1 MASGLRSAPVYD
13 PALRLLHWSN
23 ALLVIFLL
31 ASGLAAQV
39 MEFGETAAGLR
50 HWHGIVGNALVVG
63 LLGRLV
69 WGWVGPEHARWRSMW
84 QPQCWREIL
93 RTRRPFIEPT
103 RFGHH
108 PVASLA
114 YLAAYGLMALLVAS
128 GLALLAIK
136 QGHGPL
142 SPWLEWQLALK
153 APTLLLHQLA
163 AYGLLTFVAAH
174 LTALVLHHRYH
185 RLPVA
190 QSMITGIQSLPERT
204 A

>member
-23 ALLVIFLL
+23 ALLVIVLL
-31 ASGLAAQV
+31 ASGLAAQILG
-39 MEFGETAAGLR
+39 FGATATDLR
-50 HWHGIVGNALVVG
+50 HWHGVAGNALVVG

-69 WGWVGPEHARWRSMW
+69 WGWVGPLHARWRSMW
-84 QPQCWREIL
+84 QPQCWREVL
-93 RTRRPFIEPT
+93 RTWRPFIAPS

-108 PVASLA
+108 PVASAA
-114 YLAAYGLMALLVAS
+114 YLAAYSLMAVLVVSGLM
-128 GLALLAIK
+128 LLAIK

-142 SPWLEWQLALK
+142 APWLEWQLAYKQWTLL
-153 APTLLLHQLA
+153 AHQLAGYGLLAFVVAHITALLLH
-163 AYGLLTFVAAH
+163 
-174 LTALVLHHRYH
+174 HRFH

-190 QSMITGIQSLPERT
+190 QSMISGIQFLPEKS